1 MNKDVAFISN
11 QIMGWFEQNNSSVGD
26 IMTPKHLLSLSCE
39 TPIWNSQQRNAIP
52 DAIQHLIEQGYITA
66 NANDYIRL
74 TKKGYEKIHMMNLSE
89 IITALLEKYQSGD
102 ASNIDPS
109 EYNIDRNK
117 LLEIVEIME
126 KSNLITGASIKR
138 AGRENKIVLGW
149 PEKAQITLQGIDY
162 LNGKSAQIMNQT
174 NYNINNSSL
183 IGSQIGTNNSQLY
196 FNQNEFSEEI
206 SKAILEIK
214 AIAELSEENKVT
226 IIDLLKQIDD
236 AIQSNNKNAQTEAK
250 ITLKGMLKGIG
261 NAGVKVISVLSGL
274 ANLANFFGFDKL

>member
-1 MNKDVAFISN
+1 MNKDVIFISN
-11 QIMGWFEQNNSSVGD
+11 QIMEWFKENNSSVDD
-26 IMTPKHLLSLSCE
+26 IMTCNHLLSLSCKP
-39 TPIWNSQQRNAIP
+39 PIWNNQQRKEIPNAI
-52 DAIQHLIEQGYITA
+52 QYLVEQGYITA
-66 NANDYIRL
+66 NENDYIRL
-74 TKKGYEKIHMMNLSE
+74 TKRGYEKIHMMNQSE

-162 LNGKSAQIMNQT
+162 LNGKGVQIMNQT

-196 FNQNEFSEEI
+196 FNQNEFSGEI
-206 SKAILEIK
+206 SKAISEIK

-236 AIQSNNKNAQTEAK
+236 AIQSNNKDAQTEAK
-250 ITLKGMLKGIG
+250 FTLQGMLKGIG

>member
-1 MNKDVAFISN
+1 
-11 QIMGWFEQNNSSVGD
+11 
-26 IMTPKHLLSLSCE
+26 
-39 TPIWNSQQRNAIP
+39 
-52 DAIQHLIEQGYITA
+52 
-66 NANDYIRL
+66 
-74 TKKGYEKIHMMNLSE
+74 
-89 IITALLEKYQSGD
+89 
-102 ASNIDPS
+102 
-109 EYNIDRNK
+109 
-117 LLEIVEIME
+117 
-126 KSNLITGASIKR
+126 
-138 AGRENKIVLGW
+138 
-149 PEKAQITLQGIDY
+149 
-162 LNGKSAQIMNQT
+162 MNQT

-250 ITLKGMLKGIG
+250 FTLKGMLKGIG